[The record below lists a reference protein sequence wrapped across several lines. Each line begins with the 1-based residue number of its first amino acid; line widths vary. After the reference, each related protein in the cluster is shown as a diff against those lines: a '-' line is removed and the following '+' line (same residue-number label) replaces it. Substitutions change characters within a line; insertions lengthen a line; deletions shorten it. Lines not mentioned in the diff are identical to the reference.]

1 MIGAR
6 GLTHIIL
13 FSSDDDEIGRNE
25 CCCCLWNTYY
35 SRGAISIKFF
45 SIQFVLCLIL
55 KSIIVSPGHIL
66 PETGTET
73 EGV

>member
-1 MIGAR
+1 MRLAEMNAVVVCGTLITPVEQF
-6 GLTHIIL
+6 LLH
-13 FSSDDDEIGRNE
+13 
-25 CCCCLWNTYY
+25 
-35 SRGAISIKFF
+35 FF

-55 KSIIVSPGHIL
+55 KGIIVSPGHIL